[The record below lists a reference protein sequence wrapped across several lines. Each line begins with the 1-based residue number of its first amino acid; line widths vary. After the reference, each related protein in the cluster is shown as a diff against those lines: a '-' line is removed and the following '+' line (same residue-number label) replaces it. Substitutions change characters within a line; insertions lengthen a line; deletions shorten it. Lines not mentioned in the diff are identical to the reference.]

1 VSNGPKAVELG
12 LEAVNTGGPEA
23 PNTAPEAV
31 DGGLDAVSNGPRA
44 VEFGPDAVNI
54 MHQRPQFWGRSLS
67 DPSLLMAAN
76 AAARKHFW
84 KQCIQLI
91 RCMGQLSK
99 R

>member
-1 VSNGPKAVELG
+1 MSNGPKAVELG

-54 MHQRPQFWGRSLS
+54 MHQRQGQRFIPVLGEELERSFF
-67 DPSLLMAAN
+67 AHGG
-76 AAARKHFW
+76 K
-84 KQCIQLI
+84 C
-91 RCMGQLSK
+91 GSK
-99 R
+99 EALFEAVHSAH